1 MKVINN
7 CCFKHDDKSYV
18 VCFGHWKYKEKKHEL
33 KEVMDTLNEYSR
45 SIGFAT
51 GKSSFKEKTENIL
64 NAMTAIFKE
73 YPKANFIIE
82 GHTDSTG
89 SEGFNQ
95 KLSEKRA
102 NAVHD
107 YLVAN
112 GISDD
117 RLSTVGYGE
126 TRPIDDNKTRAGRS
140 NNRRVDVI
148 LND

>member
-1 MKVINN
+1 
-7 CCFKHDDKSYV
+7 
-18 VCFGHWKYKEKKHEL
+18 
-33 KEVMDTLNEYSR
+33 
-45 SIGFAT
+45 
-51 GKSSFKEKTENIL
+51 
-64 NAMTAIFKE
+64 MTAIFKE